1 MSLYRRSL
9 MQSSYFW
16 KYIYFV
22 DPVVERY
29 FVEKYDKDG
38 DRRLSIKEAAAIQSI
53 GTLPEGA
60 TYFRELDRMPNSNAS
75 LLMPSTMREVV
86 IPPRFTKF
94 GLAYGNQVHCYTPTD
109 HTYILNIL
117 GNVTHL
123 GYHAF
128 GGYNHSASPSSYVLL
143 FPNTPTPPS
152 FASFQEFGVNTTIK
166 GFYVPEESVEAYKKV
181 FANLYNN
188 WYSGFTTDK
197 IKPISEYYELKKKGY
212 EF

>member
-1 MSLYRRSL
+1 M
-9 MQSSYFW
+9 
-16 KYIYFV
+16 
-22 DPVVERY
+22 
-29 FVEKYDKDG
+29 
-38 DRRLSIKEAAAIQSI
+38 
-53 GTLPEGA
+53 
-60 TYFRELDRMPNSNAS
+60 
-75 LLMPSTMREVV
+75 
-86 IPPRFTKF
+86 
-94 GLAYGNQVHCYTPTD
+94 
-109 HTYILNIL
+109 
-117 GNVTHL
+117 THL
-123 GYHAF
+123 GDHAF
-128 GGYNHSASPSSYVLL
+128 GGYNLSASPSSYVLL

>member
-1 MSLYRRSL
+1 

-38 DRRLSIKEAAAIQSI
+38 DGRLSIKEAVDIQTI

-75 LLMPSTMREVV
+75 LLMPSTMWEVV

-94 GLAYGNQVHCYTPTD
+94 GVEYSNQIFCTFASDHSYT
-109 HTYILNIL
+109 INIL
-117 GNVTHL
+117 GNVEVL
-123 GYHAF
+123 GFRSF
-128 GGYNHSASPSSYVLL
+128 GGTRDPDGSCRYILL
-143 FPNTPTPPS
+143 LQNTPTPPKMVS
-152 FASFQEFGVNTTIK
+152 IQQFGVNTELVSV
-166 GFYVPEESVEAYKKV
+166 FVPDQSVEQYKAVWSASYNSFYPGFSREKV
-181 FANLYNN
+181 
-188 WYSGFTTDK
+188 
-197 IKPISEYYELKKKGY
+197 KPISEYYELKKKGY